1 MPFPYQPI
9 TITEH
14 TYHFFTQNKKLYKSQ
29 PFLHK
34 LFSFTSFLFADNKSI
49 VKDTDWKKL
58 WQRAG
63 QQKIPNLKVD
73 NNIDSTD
80 TSMIEDNEVNI
91 VIFLFSFLFSAKLG
105 NIELSI
111 ILLNKD
117 NDALFILLYHD
128 AI

>member
-1 MPFPYQPI
+1 MKRVLLFDKLLPEKI
-9 TITEH
+9 
-14 TYHFFTQNKKLYKSQ
+14 FFTQT
-29 PFLHK
+29 FLP
-34 LFSFTSFLFADNKSI
+34 LLFADNKSI

-91 VIFLFSFLFSAKLG
+91 VIFFLFSFLFYTKLED
-105 NIELSI
+105 IELSI
-111 ILLNKD
+111 ILSNKD
-117 NDALFILLYHD
+117 NDALRIFLYLD

>member
-1 MPFPYQPI
+1 M
-9 TITEH
+9 
-14 TYHFFTQNKKLYKSQ
+14 
-29 PFLHK
+29 
-34 LFSFTSFLFADNKSI
+34 
-49 VKDTDWKKL
+49 KDTDWKKL